1 VKSFVTV
8 LRVLMACV
16 CAAYVYSVAA
26 QQTYPTKPI
35 RFITPFPPGG
45 STDPVLRL
53 IAQKLSDSWGQ
64 PVIADNRPGG
74 NTVIGTEAVAKSSPD
89 GYTILMT
96 PSGTLIGTPLL
107 VTTSYDIVRD
117 FAPVATIARGELAL
131 VLNPSV
137 PASNLQEFIALAK
150 SKSGQ
155 LNYGSSGTGGT
166 IHMAT
171 EFFSLLTGVKMQHIP
186 YKGSGPLISDLIGGQ
201 LDLAFQFPISVISH
215 IKSGRLKAIAVSGDA
230 RLADLPQ
237 LPTFTEA
244 GLPGLDIRNWYGILA
259 PAGTPRP
266 IIDKLSAEVAK
277 ILALHDVKEKLA
289 GQGLEPFVSTPEQ
302 FAALM
307 KASIASY
314 TKIIKATNIKLEN

>member
-1 VKSFVTV
+1 MRGFDAVVRIVTLGV
-8 LRVLMACV
+8 LIIFAGTT
-16 CAAYVYSVAA
+16 AA
-26 QQTYPTKPI
+26 QQTYPNKPI

-53 IAQKLSDSWGQ
+53 IALKLSDSWGQ

-74 NTVIGTEAVAKSSPD
+74 NTVIGTEAVARSSPD

-107 VTTSYDIVRD
+107 VTTSYDIVRN
-117 FAPVATIARGELAL
+117 FAPVATVARGELAL

-137 PASNLQEFIALAK
+137 PANNLQEFIALAK

-215 IKSGRLKAIAVSGDA
+215 IRSGRLKAIAVSGDA
-230 RLADLPQ
+230 RLTDLPQ

-259 PAGTPRP
+259 PAGTPQP
-266 IIDKLSAEVAK
+266 IIDKLSAEIAK

>member
-1 VKSFVTV
+1 
-8 LRVLMACV
+8 
-16 CAAYVYSVAA
+16 
-26 QQTYPTKPI
+26 
-35 RFITPFPPGG
+35 
-45 STDPVLRL
+45 
-53 IAQKLSDSWGQ
+53 
-64 PVIADNRPGG
+64 
-74 NTVIGTEAVAKSSPD
+74 
-89 GYTILMT
+89 
-96 PSGTLIGTPLL
+96 
-107 VTTSYDIVRD
+107 
-117 FAPVATIARGELAL
+117 
-131 VLNPSV
+131 
-137 PASNLQEFIALAK
+137 
-150 SKSGQ
+150 
-155 LNYGSSGTGGT
+155 
-166 IHMAT
+166 MAT

-215 IKSGRLKAIAVSGDA
+215 IRSGRLKAIAVSGDA
-230 RLADLPQ
+230 RLTDLPQ

-259 PAGTPRP
+259 PAGTPQP
-266 IIDKLSAEVAK
+266 IIDKLSAEIAK